1 MAREAV
7 ADAPAHYEETVMR
20 DRPIV
25 ISEPQI
31 ARLRGLIPPGPGQG
45 RDHQHLLELEA
56 ELDRAVVLEPD
67 EMPADVIT
75 LGARV
80 GVRDM
85 ASGERR
91 EMTLVLP
98 KQADVRNQRLSVL
111 APLGTAL
118 LGYREGDEIEWVMPG
133 GLKRLGIEWV
143 RQRNVLPSAEGVVS

>member
-1 MAREAV
+1 
-7 ADAPAHYEETVMR
+7 MR

-31 ARLRGLIPPGPGQG
+31 ARLRGLFPPGTAQG

-98 KQADVRNQRLSVL
+98 TQADVRNQRLSVL

>member
-1 MAREAV
+1 
-7 ADAPAHYEETVMR
+7 MR

-31 ARLRGLIPPGPGQG
+31 AQLRGLNPPSTGQG

-98 KQADVRNQRLSVL
+98 TQADVRNQRLSVL

-143 RQRNVLPSAEGVVS
+143 RQRNGLPSAEGVVS

>member
-1 MAREAV
+1 
-7 ADAPAHYEETVMR
+7 MR

-31 ARLRGLIPPGPGQG
+31 ARLRGLFPPSTGQG

-98 KQADVRNQRLSVL
+98 TQADVRNQRLSVL

-143 RQRNVLPSAEGVVS
+143 RQRNGLPSAEGVVS